1 MRGSEILAVLR
12 DRGDASQARRIRE
25 LRRCIGGKP
34 GSLGSALSCACEQHV
49 SFPTR
54 RAGSARQ
61 VGARPAA
68 TLPRRRLGP
77 AHLEPKV
84 LQALRAAGRF
94 LCVPDR
100 GMRSAQRNDRDAADR
115 GNPKIRSSQG
125 GGAARGCRRSPEPGG
140 VLSACI
146 GSLSSARGG
155 FGCRMVCSRTWR
167 MRGPCHGPSSG
178 RPRKIN
184 PTIGRAGRV
193 APLRGHW
200 AITTTSRAK
209 EDTTMASG
217 SSTRAYASSRTCR
230 TLNSSLTCTRPETFK
245 PTPLLPI
252 LRSESSCMQHMPFSG
267 STFSSSA
274 GQPWLSQRAP
284 PPRGPTHSVREHGR
298 P

>member
-1 MRGSEILAVLR
+1 MPSGVSVRGRALRALHAGGTRVRGSEILAVLR

-140 VLSACI
+140 VLDRHVSA
-146 GSLSSARGG
+146 A
-155 FGCRMVCSRTWR
+155 
-167 MRGPCHGPSSG
+167 
-178 RPRKIN
+178 
-184 PTIGRAGRV
+184 
-193 APLRGHW
+193 
-200 AITTTSRAK
+200 
-209 EDTTMASG
+209 
-217 SSTRAYASSRTCR
+217 
-230 TLNSSLTCTRPETFK
+230 
-245 PTPLLPI
+245 
-252 LRSESSCMQHMPFSG
+252 
-267 STFSSSA
+267 
-274 GQPWLSQRAP
+274 
-284 PPRGPTHSVREHGR
+284 
-298 P
+298 